1 MDGASI
7 VFLYAWR
14 AIAFSVGLIY
24 LTGWTVMTYQKQIGN
39 LGEMLAEKFLEE
51 HGYQILDRNFTTRYG
66 EIDLVAVEAET
77 ENVIFVEVKTRTT
90 NTYGEPEDSITPA
103 KMERLQNAALLWLQ
117 AHPDAT
123 DDWRIDVIS
132 IQLDRQQ
139 SIRDI
144 QHFINVS

>member
-1 MDGASI
+1 
-7 VFLYAWR
+7 
-14 AIAFSVGLIY
+14 
-24 LTGWTVMTYQKQIGN
+24 MTYQKQIGN